1 MGILRGNV
9 PITLRFMEE
18 GMITTKRVLLVGV
31 IVLQT
36 VLIILLG
43 FTAINFRNDGIKA
56 RAEAR
61 HYHSELKM
69 LHEEYGAVLTRTLVK
84 RETI

>member
-1 MGILRGNV
+1 M
-9 PITLRFMEE
+9 F
-18 GMITTKRVLLVGV
+18 TTKGVLLVGV

-43 FTAINFRNDGIKA
+43 FTAINFRNDWIRA
-56 RAEAR
+56 RTEAN
-61 HYHSELKM
+61 HYHSELKT
-69 LHEEYGAVLTRTLVK
+69 LHEDQKAVLTGTLVK